1 MCVCVWTAMSLVRMA
16 SAQAVAAARQWD
28 LYYII
33 SRLSMRLNLLFDFC
47 LIFSHTPLPA
57 HSLPRIPR
65 PRGCAARFR
74 AAARV
79 LLQSSWRRGRSG
91 LSSLLALA
99 TPSCCV
105 TIMKNRKKEEEKKRD
120 APAPIC
126 DLSRCP
132 LLFNPITHALF
143 QPKTNTVYKTQTPC
157 FVCTRKF

>member
-1 MCVCVWTAMSLVRMA
+1 MSLVRMA

-105 TIMKNRKKEEEKKRD
+105 TIMKNRKKEEKTKKMPPRQYVIY
-120 APAPIC
+120 PAAHC
-126 DLSRCP
+126 SSTRSLT
-132 LLFNPITHALF
+132 LFFNPKRTPFTKHKLHALCVLANF
-143 QPKTNTVYKTQTPC
+143 DRY
-157 FVCTRKF
+157 FYI